1 MHIGQFFNP
10 EPICDMMAAISV
22 GENSTSNQTICDCAC
37 GSGRMLLAAAKIN
50 RHLLLYDADLDV
62 IYCKMALLNMLLNS
76 LSGEIAHSNSLTNE
90 FYKGFKVETILVG
103 THCYSYY
110 VEFTNAELS
119 RI

>member
-1 MHIGQFFNP
+1 MF
-10 EPICDMMAAISV
+10 
-22 GENSTSNQTICDCAC
+22 
-37 GSGRMLLAAAKIN
+37 LAAAKIN

-76 LSGEIAHSNSLTNE
+76 LSGEIAHLNSLTNE

-119 RI
+119 RILLHDLMVRSEPKSKFTKPFELVRHHSQ

>member
-1 MHIGQFFNP
+1 MF
-10 EPICDMMAAISV
+10 
-22 GENSTSNQTICDCAC
+22 
-37 GSGRMLLAAAKIN
+37 LAAAKIN

-76 LSGEIAHSNSLTNE
+76 LSSEIAHLNSLTNE

-119 RI
+119 RILLHDLMVRSEPKSKFTKPFELVRHHSQ